1 MGVIV
6 VVYVVFG
13 FTVSEAKTEIMS
25 LRTKG
30 MPESV
35 TTFSVEAASQMYT
48 QTNEFVYLGGGGG
61 GGGRR
66 P

>member
-13 FTVSEAKTEIMS
+13 FTVSEAKTEIMC

-35 TTFSVEAASQMYT
+35 TTFSVEAASQMYM
-48 QTNEFVYLGGGGG
+48 QTNEFVHLGGGGG
-61 GGGRR
+61 GVRR